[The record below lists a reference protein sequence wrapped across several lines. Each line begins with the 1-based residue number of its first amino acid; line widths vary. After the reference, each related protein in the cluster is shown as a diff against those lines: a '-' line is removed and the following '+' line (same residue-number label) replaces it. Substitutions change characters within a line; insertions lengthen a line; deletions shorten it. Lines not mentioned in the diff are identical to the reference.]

1 MSVTPPPTPVAL
13 VPPSHDYLLALD
25 ELVDLGYVR
34 GMLNKLGEIERNE
47 PASAEFAQILRHHA
61 RQFQFDAMKQI
72 LREARDATGHS

>member
-1 MSVTPPPTPVAL
+1 MQRYGMTIPFDGIAL
-13 VPPSHDYLLALD
+13 ADQRDWIA